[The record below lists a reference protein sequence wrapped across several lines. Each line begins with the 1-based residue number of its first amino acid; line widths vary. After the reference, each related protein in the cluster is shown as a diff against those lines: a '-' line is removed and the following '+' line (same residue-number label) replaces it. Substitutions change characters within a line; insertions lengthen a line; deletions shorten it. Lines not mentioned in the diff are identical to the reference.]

1 MVFLILIGETV
12 HTINKSAD
20 RNMMH
25 IWNEFFTVLGGF
37 IFIVNLS
44 LKSIVYEVKSL
55 IPPAPDKRLD
65 HDPEL
70 YGFLSDHS
78 IFIDSGVPL

>member
-20 RNMMH
+20 RIMIH
-25 IWNEFFTVLGGF
+25 IWNEFLTVLGGF

-44 LKSIVYEVKSL
+44 LKSIVYEMKLL
-55 IPPAPDKRLD
+55 ISPAPDKRLN

-70 YGFLSDHS
+70 GRFLSNHS
-78 IFIDSGVPL
+78 SLIES